1 MAYHGLESS
10 RKHFHGRATML
21 SLTMQ
26 WEKKKTNKTKQPKH
40 STPLEEIRHKSLRE
54 LHPYFTASRF
64 CSAVSSSACRPI
76 PGKKSH
82 IRSFQKT
89 NSKSYSQNLM
99 LAPHKLISKAIISK
113 FLCHRWL
120 QYSSIPNFYVKFYS
134 TSLPSSLPHFPFLTL
149 ATLSGREA
157 IAFPHTQWKWQC
169 HQLDAT
175 PNSLYKLSWA
185 GTISV
190 ARSRWLIEAQASR
203 WLLGEKWSISQQ
215 EEWAGEG
222 KQALREQKLHWCER
236 AAQLPAAGASLNIH
250 ISNNLEL
257 YVVQTGRVTSR

>member
-1 MAYHGLESS
+1 M
-10 RKHFHGRATML
+10 
-21 SLTMQ
+21 
-26 WEKKKTNKTKQPKH
+26 
-40 STPLEEIRHKSLRE
+40 
-54 LHPYFTASRF
+54 
-64 CSAVSSSACRPI
+64 C
-76 PGKKSH
+76 
-82 IRSFQKT
+82 
-89 NSKSYSQNLM
+89 
-99 LAPHKLISKAIISK
+99 
-113 FLCHRWL
+113 
-120 QYSSIPNFYVKFYS
+120 
-134 TSLPSSLPHFPFLTL
+134 LPSSLPHSPFLTL
-149 ATLSGREA
+149 ATLSGRAA

-257 YVVQTGRVTSR
+257 YVVQTGRVTSRWVHKTFGARGSTQTQCPRKTMEKSCVTASGKQMLLIAHTSKPSP

>member
-1 MAYHGLESS
+1 MPL
-10 RKHFHGRATML
+10 F
-21 SLTMQ
+21 
-26 WEKKKTNKTKQPKH
+26 TKD
-40 STPLEEIRHKSLRE
+40 
-54 LHPYFTASRF
+54 
-64 CSAVSSSACRPI
+64 
-76 PGKKSH
+76 
-82 IRSFQKT
+82 
-89 NSKSYSQNLM
+89 
-99 LAPHKLISKAIISK
+99 HKLNQD
-113 FLCHRWL
+113 FLTQIWALNLH
-120 QYSSIPNFYVKFYS
+120 
-134 TSLPSSLPHFPFLTL
+134 LPTKYPILKQLLLSPFLTL
-149 ATLSGREA
+149 ATLSGRAA

-175 PNSLYKLSWA
+175 PNRLYKLSWA
-185 GTISV
+185 GKISV

-215 EEWAGEG
+215 EEWAEER